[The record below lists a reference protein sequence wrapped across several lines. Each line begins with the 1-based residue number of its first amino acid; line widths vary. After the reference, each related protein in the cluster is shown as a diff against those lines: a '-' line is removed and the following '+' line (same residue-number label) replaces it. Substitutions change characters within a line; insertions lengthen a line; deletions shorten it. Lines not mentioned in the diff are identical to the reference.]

1 MKHQAIPET
10 NPMPPLAQPSNNNPI
25 DTATLELFAK
35 WRAED
40 ATDDPEE
47 LRAAEKELAEFKK
60 AMNENRAHAGEPVSP
75 PRFRSS
81 WTRHP
86 SATHR
91 RSARHY

>member
-10 NPMPPLAQPSNNNPI
+10 SPMPPSTQPSNNNPI

-47 LRAAEKELAEFKK
+47 LRAAEQELAEFKK
-60 AMNENRAHAGEPVSP
+60 AMNENRAQAGEPLLYP
-75 PRFRSS
+75 
-81 WTRHP
+81 
-86 SATHR
+86 
-91 RSARHY
+91 